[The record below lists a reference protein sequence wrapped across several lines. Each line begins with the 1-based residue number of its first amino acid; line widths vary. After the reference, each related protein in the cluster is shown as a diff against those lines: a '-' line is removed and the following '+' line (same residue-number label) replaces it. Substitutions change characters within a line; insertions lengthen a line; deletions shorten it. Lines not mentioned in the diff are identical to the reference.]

1 MSLRKLV
8 LALAVRKG
16 YVVTVTESEGAY
28 FASIAKSQALTE
40 QINSIQR
47 QLPALQS
54 AVKSASDKLAVAQCA
69 LREAIEKMDAAKN
82 ERDRISGKSNQPL
95 LQGSQTKCLT
105 EQN

>member
-1 MSLRKLV
+1 V

-47 QLPALQS
+47 QLPDLQN
-54 AVKSASDKLAVAQCA
+54 AVRAASNTLAIAQSN
-69 LREAIEKMDAAKN
+69 LRCAIEKMESARA
-82 ERDRISGKSNQPL
+82 ERDKLLGKNNHKVL
-95 LQGSQTKCLT
+95 TGSEQRCLT
-105 EQN
+105 E